1 MRTEVLDV
9 KSAVGKLLCYPV
21 FYPSGKKLLAK
32 GRLLSEEDIRLLDS
46 EGHSRVSVAV
56 LEDGEVPEEEA
67 AVGIAS
73 QAACGAMEIRVAAG
87 GRANLH
93 ATENCCLLLDE
104 QLLRAVN
111 LSGCL
116 TMATGENFSHAEA
129 GNRLATVKTAPFAV
143 RRAAYEEVLRRVSEQ
158 GPLIQARPIRNP
170 TVGVLYSDPRHG
182 DRARQLFEGIMRTR
196 LSRFGVSVTYA
207 LTAQEDPAAIAR
219 SLDYLLRAKPT
230 VILVASTTAPA
241 GPEDAVGLGVS
252 EVGCRLESF
261 LAPVEPGNLLL
272 LAYAGEIPV
281 VAAPGCF
288 RSPKPNVVDL
298 VLPPLLAR
306 YPLSAAEIS
315 TLGHGGLMQ

>member
-1 MRTEVLDV
+1 MRTEVLEV
-9 KSAVGKLLCYPV
+9 KSAVGKLLYNAV

-46 EGHSRVSVAV
+46 EGHCRVSVAV

-67 AVGIAS
+67 AIGIAS

-104 QLLRAVN
+104 QLLCAVN

-116 TMATGENFSHAEA
+116 TMATGENFSYVEA

-143 RRAAYEEVLRRVSEQ
+143 RRAAYEEVLRNVSER
-158 GPLIQARPIRNP
+158 GPLIQARPMRNP
-170 TVGVLYSDPRHG
+170 TVGVLYTDPRHG

-196 LSRFGVSVTYA
+196 LSRIGASVTYA
-207 LTAQEDPAAIAR
+207 LTAQEDPAPIAK
-219 SLDYLLRAKPT
+219 SLEYLLRAKPT

-241 GPEDAVGLGVS
+241 GPEDAVGRGIG

-306 YPLSAAEIS
+306 YPLSGVEIS
-315 TLGHGGLMQ
+315 SLGHGGLLQ

>member
-1 MRTEVLDV
+1 MRTEVLEV
-9 KSAVGKLLCYPV
+9 KSAAGKLLCSPV

-46 EGHSRVSVAV
+46 EGHQRVAVAV
-56 LEDGEVPEEEA
+56 LDEGEVPEEEA

-73 QAACGAMEIRVAAG
+73 QAACGSMEIRLAAG

-104 QLLRAVN
+104 QLLRMVN

-116 TMATGENFSHAEA
+116 TIATGENFSYAEA
-129 GNRLATVKTAPFAV
+129 GSRVATVKTAPFAV
-143 RRAAYEEVLRRVSEQ
+143 CRASYEEVLRNVAEQ
-158 GPLIQARPIRNP
+158 GPLIQARPMRNP
-170 TVGVLYSDPRHG
+170 TVGVLYTDPRQG

-196 LSRFGVSVTYA
+196 LARIGVSVTYA
-207 LTAQEDPAAIAR
+207 LTAREDEAAIAK
-219 SLDYLLRAKPT
+219 SLEYLLRAKPT
-230 VILVASTTAPA
+230 VVLVASTTAPA
-241 GPEDAVGLGVS
+241 GPEDAVGRGIS
-252 EVGCRLESF
+252 EIGCRLESF

-272 LAYAGEIPV
+272 LAYAGDIPV

-288 RSPKPNVVDL
+288 RSPRPNVVDL

-315 TLGHGGLMQ
+315 SLGHGGLLQ

>member
-1 MRTEVLDV
+1 MRTEILDV
-9 KSAVGKLLCYPV
+9 KSAVGKLLCNPV

-46 EGHSRVSVAV
+46 EGHRRVSVAV
-56 LEDGEVPEEEA
+56 LEEGEVPEEEA
-67 AVGIAS
+67 AIGIAS
-73 QAACGAMEIRVAAG
+73 QAACGAMEIRVSAG

-116 TMATGENFSHAEA
+116 TMATGENYSYALA
-129 GNRLATVKTAPFAV
+129 GSRLATVKTAPFAV
-143 RRAAYEEVLRRVSEQ
+143 RRAAYDEVLRNVSEQ
-158 GPLIQARPIRNP
+158 GPLVQARPIRNP

-196 LSRFGVSVTYA
+196 LSRIGASVTYA
-207 LTAQEDPAAIAR
+207 LTAQEDPAFIAR
-219 SLDYLLRAKPT
+219 SLEYLVRAKPT
-230 VILVASTTAPA
+230 VILIASTTAPA
-241 GPEDAVGLGVS
+241 GPEDAVGRGIS
-252 EVGCRLESF
+252 EIGCRLESF

-315 TLGHGGLMQ
+315 TLGHGGLLQ